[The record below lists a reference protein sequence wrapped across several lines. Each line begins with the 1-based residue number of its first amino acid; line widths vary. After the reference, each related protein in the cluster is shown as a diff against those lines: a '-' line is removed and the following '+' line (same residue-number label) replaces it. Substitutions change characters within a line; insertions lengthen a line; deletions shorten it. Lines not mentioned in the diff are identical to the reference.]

1 MKCGDGLCQVVLQV
15 SERSLGTLT
24 LGDRVYRELYNDR
37 EPFDFKTHVYIINQ
51 DDMRKEAVF
60 SFTPRPKVMTAEI
73 LNYRRECRFDM
84 SMAQLCVYEDLIREE
99 DHTIMPPN
107 ETIEEGEVCDGL
119 NFAHYLS
126 IPSDGKPVHLF
137 VMTADPAKIGFLTGT
152 PGDGYEA
159 GGKKIMT
166 VQGEAEAAAAKGIDV
181 VAATNADFFDMFGD
195 CEPAGLCVKNGV
207 VIANG
212 DSMRP
217 FFGVTAHGVPVI
229 TDFSVS
235 PELKGKLNMA
245 VGGQQML
252 LRDREICDVDPLT
265 PFGYMRHPRTA
276 YGIRDDGQVLALVVD
291 GRIPEYSNGASLTDL
306 ARIMQWLGTK
316 TAINLDGGG
325 SSIFLIHPENEWR
338 LLNNPADLV
347 RPMDKLIREGYDSVL
362 MYKK

>member
-37 EPFDFKTHVYIINQ
+37 EPFDFKTHVYIINE
-51 DDMRKEAVF
+51 DDMRREAVF
-60 SFTPRPKVMTAEI
+60 RFTPRPKVMTAEI
-73 LNYRRECRFDM
+73 LSDRRECRFDM
-84 SMAQLCVYEDLIREE
+84 NSAQLCAYENLIREE
-99 DHTIMPPN
+99 DHAIMPPH

-126 IPSDGKPVHLF
+126 NPSDGKPVHLF

-195 CEPAGLCVKNGV
+195 CMPAGLCVKNGV

-212 DSMRP
+212 DSTRP
-217 FFGVTAHGVPVI
+217 FFGVTADGVPVI
-229 TDFSVS
+229 TDFTAS
-235 PELKGKLNMA
+235 PDLKGKLNMA

-252 LRDREICDVDPLT
+252 LRDGELCDVDPLT
-265 PFGYMRHPRTA
+265 PFGYLRHPRTA
-276 YGIRDDGQVLALVVD
+276 YGIRADGQVLALVVD

-306 ARIMQWLGTK
+306 ARIMQWLGAK

-347 RPMDKLIREGYDSVL
+347 RPMDKLIREGYNSVL